1 MERIFTIAFEIKWY
15 PPSLKREDIADI
27 STFYVSLKNAV
38 GLRQKYLYW
47 MGEAEQYFAKK
58 AFVTGCQYE
67 GQSDGLKRM
76 CDIRI
81 PIDST
86 IWLCQDQSKII
97 DGAMVFVSEVLHDV
111 RISDEGRAT
120 VEIRIS
126 VWDNKGRCE
135 ISDPIIIDEN
145 GDRR

>member
-1 MERIFTIAFEIKWY
+1 MNRIFTIAFEIKWY
-15 PPSLKREDIADI
+15 PPSLKREDLTDI

-47 MGEAEQYFAKK
+47 MGEAEQYFARK

-67 GQSDGLKRM
+67 RGGCKRI
-76 CDIRI
+76 CEIRI

-86 IWLCQDQSKII
+86 IWMCQDQSKII

-111 RISDEGRAT
+111 RISDKGRAT
-120 VEIRIS
+120 VEVRIF
-126 VWDNKGRCE
+126 VWDREGHCE